1 MISMTDGKIEK
12 IGWLP
17 LGGYRIG
24 IRSPHGGYFYY
35 AHLASYEKYFQTGE
49 AVEAGQILGFMG
61 DTGLRNPAKEIAA
74 FVHPASTIASGSA
87 KGVFIKNLLP
97 YFSIVSDRNGKIFQ
111 VFPDS
116 QITVSQVIIGFV
128 VCAISRVRRKS
139 TFGWRICRS
148 SYNNYAEWKIF
159 SKISFREQA
168 LSSALYAELEE
179 RVHSDGEFA
188 DLLTTTMLNGKIF
201 QVFPDSQITVS
212 QVIIGFGFEAQIRF
226 PVSGK
231 IFWKKFSIQHSCCKK
246 IGKFSI

>member
-1 MISMTDGKIEK
+1 MNRKFSGHSFFSVSGISHESKDLPRFHCFTCLKIFFIGCKMGIIKIPSMRRTDSDPVSAKRKPSDFFYFAISHGNH
-12 IGWLP
+12 
-17 LGGYRIG
+17 RIK
-24 IRSPHGGYFYY
+24 S
-35 AHLASYEKYFQTGE
+35 
-49 AVEAGQILGFMG
+49 
-61 DTGLRNPAKEIAA
+61 GLRNPAKEIAA

-128 VCAISRVRRKS
+128 
-139 TFGWRICRS
+139 
-148 SYNNYAEWKIF
+148 
-159 SKISFREQA
+159 
-168 LSSALYAELEE
+168 
-179 RVHSDGEFA
+179 
-188 DLLTTTMLNGKIF
+188 
-201 QVFPDSQITVS
+201 
-212 QVIIGFGFEAQIRF
+212 FEAQICF